1 MVAKVELQHVYK
13 EYPLYRSLFV
23 GLKGFIFNPRKVISS
38 LKGNRFRALNNI
50 SFTVNEGETLGV
62 IGRNGAGKS
71 SLLGLIAGVIRPTSG
86 NVIVNGHVSAM
97 LELGAGFHP
106 ELSGRDNIILN
117 GVLMG
122 YRRKDILKK
131 LDAII
136 EFSGLAEFIDE
147 PIRIYSSG
155 MLAKLGF
162 SIITQLEPDIL
173 LIDEVLAVGDSEFQ
187 KKCESVIRQFKEK
200 GVTIIFVSHNM
211 DEVLSVCDKVI
222 WIEDHVIKKYG
233 EASTV
238 VDSYI
243 NG

>member
-1 MVAKVELQHVYK
+1 MGTKVELKNVYK
-13 EYPLYRSLFV
+13 EYPLYHSLFT
-23 GLKGFIFNPRKVISS
+23 GIKGFIFSPRKTVKS
-38 LKGNRFRALNNI
+38 LKANRFRALNDI
-50 SFTVNEGETLGV
+50 SFKVEEGQTIGV

-86 NVIVNGHVSAM
+86 SISINGHVSAM

-122 YRRKDILKK
+122 YKRSNILKK
-131 LDAII
+131 IDNII
-136 EFSGLAEFIDE
+136 EFTELGEFIEE

-162 SIITQLEPDIL
+162 SIITQLDPDIL
-173 LIDEVLAVGDSEFQ
+173 LIDEVLAVGDKEFQ
-187 KKCESVIRQFKEK
+187 KKCTNIISQFKK
-200 GVTIIFVSHNM
+200 RGITIIFVSHNM
-211 DEVLSVCDKVI
+211 DEVLSICDKVL
-222 WIEDHVIKKYG
+222 WIDDHRIKMYDD
-233 EASTV
+233 ASTV
-238 VDSYI
+238 IDCYK